1 MPLLS
6 YRVLVPLAIVVLAW
20 GGLHALGGHPAAV
33 SPATWPGGTDA
44 PATQAAAAVPASPA
58 SPPPSPSASG
68 NAGIPLLPGALQQ
81 LNGSTRDTAVGLY
94 ALIQQI
100 EEALRAHL
108 QQLAQQLEPG
118 R

>member
-6 YRVLVPLAIVVLAW
+6 ARLLVPVAIVVVAW
-20 GGLHALGGHPAAV
+20 GGLHALGAHNLAV
-33 SPATWPGGTDA
+33 MPATWPGSSAA
-44 PATQAAAAVPASPA
+44 PAATPGDRGIPVST
-58 SPPPSPSASG
+58 PPSPSPAAGGASG
-68 NAGIPLLPGALQQ
+68 IPVLPGALQQ

-94 ALIQQI
+94 ALVQQL
-100 EEALRAHL
+100 EAALRAHL